1 MEPSRPWSTPLLD
14 RARRNPVIRPAY
26 RQIFAAKAWSPPKP
40 ANSAPNANAAN
51 EPAGR
56 AVEDSGEHISA
67 PALESTAIPVPDL
80 TRTTA
85 PVLVLVLA
93 GAIAIGSGA
102 NLGSLAWGT
111 LQALGLVAPPAL
123 EAAQREQ
130 AAAISQLD
138 QNVNGLSAAL
148 AGLSAHV
155 YSTDSREAETTRR
168 IGEIDAVAVGHLGAV
183 GYEMKEIA
191 RHDAA
196 PKRVQAS

>member
-1 MEPSRPWSTPLLD
+1 MEPSRPLSTPLLD

-26 RQIFAAKAWSPPKP
+26 RQIFAAKAWSPPK
-40 ANSAPNANAAN
+40 AATSVADAKTAN
-51 EPAGR
+51 EPSGQ
-56 AVEDSGEHISA
+56 AVADSGADASP
-67 PALESTAIPVPDL
+67 PAGEPAAIAVPDL

-93 GAIAIGSGA
+93 GAIAVASGA

-111 LQALGLVAPPAL
+111 LQALGLVAQPAL

-155 YSTDSREAETTRR
+155 Y
-168 IGEIDAVAVGHLGAV
+168 
-183 GYEMKEIA
+183 
-191 RHDAA
+191 
-196 PKRVQAS
+196 